1 MKRAYSLLF
10 IRKTAN
16 AIWSYCGYL
25 LSAITH
31 KPHCY
36 GMPFLFSVEIA
47 SCCNLRCPQC
57 PSGTLALTR
66 RRGTMPMDLYKT
78 IIDEISGH
86 ALYTTLYL
94 QGEPFLNKDFCEMAE
109 YAHKKRIYTA
119 TSTNGQLINS
129 ELAERIVASG
139 LDKIIVSVD
148 GATQESYEKYRIGG
162 QIDKALN
169 AIKLI
174 VDEKKKSRKSKPLIE
189 MQMLLFKHN
198 ENEVDAA
205 RDLAKT
211 YGADKFTL
219 KTAQIYDYKQGNE
232 LIPTNESFSRYIKLD
247 DGTYSI
253 KRTLH
258 NRCARVF
265 TSACFTIDGDVT
277 PCSFDKNAEH
287 SFGNIKQSSL
297 KEIWHG
303 RKANEFRATILKHRT
318 DVDICTNCVY

>member
-1 MKRAYSLLF
+1 MQRGNRLSF

-16 AIWSYCGYL
+16 AIWSYCGYI
-25 LSAITH
+25 LSAVTH
-31 KPHCY
+31 KPHCF
-36 GMPFLFSVEIA
+36 GMPFLFSVETA
-47 SCCNLRCPQC
+47 SYCNLRCPQC

-78 IIDEISGH
+78 IIDEISDY

-94 QGEPFLNKDFCEMAE
+94 QGEPFLNKDFCKMTE

-119 TSTNGQLINS
+119 TSTNGQLIDS
-129 ELAERIVASG
+129 ELAEKIVTSG

-148 GATQESYEKYRIGG
+148 GATQESYEKYRAGG
-162 QIDKALN
+162 QISKALN
-169 AIKLI
+169 AIRLI
-174 VDEKKKSRKSKPLIE
+174 ADAKKRLRKSKPLIE

-198 ENEVDAA
+198 ENEVEAA

-232 LIPTNESFSRYIKLD
+232 LIPTKESFSRYVRHE
-247 DGTYSI
+247 DGSYTL

-287 SFGNIKQSSL
+287 SFGNIKHAPF

-303 RKANEFRATILKHRT
+303 KSANEFRTSVLKRRT
-318 DVDICTNCVY
+318 SMDICTNCVY